1 MGYDDNS
8 IWDNLMNFS
17 RNGRD
22 EELKK
27 LKPSDRLLAEIKSYG
42 FDMSQLIDVLKCKGN
57 QLTISC
63 AGSGKTTSLVFK
75 VIYDIKTNQATKIS
89 TVNGNQIRV
98 LDKIWVCTFLRSGA
112 DELQASL
119 RKWQR
124 RLHCVDTSSAIQF
137 STLHAEFKRALNAMG
152 VETNII
158 SAKKNSSLLKDVVSK
173 YALKNQDGRDLNAE
187 NMRDLE
193 GALAYTRNRLDE
205 KRYENDTYQEL
216 NIGAIII
223 DSILIEWKHA
233 RKQLGMC
240 DFEDLQEMLYE
251 ECCVKNNEKVINFL
265 SKRYNLIYIDEFQDT
280 SQIQYELIKVYGS
293 CAKQVMAIGDDDQT
307 IYSWRGSCNDI
318 IRNRF
323 ERDFMP
329 VRTNLSINFRCPEN
343 ILEAI
348 KPSIQNNKER
358 FEKNLVSHKKGG
370 EVRLGVFPNYARM
383 VNKLGDL
390 IYQDVKDNMSVAVLC
405 RVNSDGLMPAL
416 IFDKLN
422 LFSFSISGEGMTL
435 DSYIGRTV
443 LSIIRLMTDKS
454 TQAVKNALN
463 LLTYDS
469 YSINNLM
476 KVCKTN
482 KLSIW
487 TINARDLQY
496 SCPSTASLVLDWRE
510 YRETN
515 GEIPTLQK
523 ILEDYRLKVFNKD
536 NQFNEVVRSVI
547 MSVEALLTYFD
558 YSYADEFLMEL
569 EDINERLKGRKDAKK
584 AQIRIAT
591 VHEFKGKEADSVYVW
606 NASRHVFPY
615 RSAEDSEE
623 EMEEERRIFYIANTR
638 ARKRSSIMTI
648 KGRES
653 MFLSEMNL
661 EGAKDLC
668 EDDTISGSL
677 INKTDEVL
685 KTEANLRKFE
695 EVGVTSDSEE
705 NEFWDSEDE
714 EFENRYENAE
724 SDFQDRMRRS

>member
-193 GALAYTRNRLDE
+193 GALTYTRNRLDE

-323 ERDFMP
+323 EQDFMP

-496 SCPSTASLVLDWRE
+496 SCPSIASLVLDWRE

-547 MSVEALLTYFD
+547 MSVEALLTYFN

-615 RSAEDSEE
+615 RSAEDSVE

-705 NEFWDSEDE
+705 NEFWDLEDE

>member
-112 DELQASL
+112 EELQASL

-158 SAKKNSSLLKDVVSK
+158 SAKKNSSLLKDVVSR

-193 GALAYTRNRLDE
+193 GALTYTRNRLDE
-205 KRYENDTYQEL
+205 KRYENDTYREL

-223 DSILIEWKHA
+223 DSILIEWKHT

-323 ERDFMP
+323 EQDFMP

-358 FEKNLVSHKKGG
+358 FDKNLVSYKKGG

-496 SCPSTASLVLDWRE
+496 SCPSIASLVLDWRE

-523 ILEDYRLKVFNKD
+523 ILEDYRLKVFNRD

-547 MSVEALLTYFD
+547 MSVEALLTYFN

-653 MFLSEMNL
+653 MFLYEMNL
-661 EGAKDLC
+661 EGAEDLC

-677 INKTDEVL
+677 VNKTDEAL

-695 EVGVTSDSEE
+695 KVGVTSDSEE

>member
-112 DELQASL
+112 DELQVSL

-158 SAKKNSSLLKDVVSK
+158 SAKKNSSLLKDVVSR

-193 GALAYTRNRLDE
+193 GALTYTRNRLDE

-323 ERDFMP
+323 EQDFMP

-358 FEKNLVSHKKGG
+358 FDKNLVSYKKGG

-496 SCPSTASLVLDWRE
+496 SCPSIASLVLDWRE

-606 NASRHVFPY
+606 NASRYVFPY
-615 RSAEDSEE
+615 RSAEDSVE

-661 EGAKDLC
+661 EGAEDLC

-677 INKTDEVL
+677 INKTDEAL

-705 NEFWDSEDE
+705 NEFWDLEDE

>member
-8 IWDNLMNFS
+8 LWDNLMNFS
-17 RNGRD
+17 RNGRN

-193 GALAYTRNRLDE
+193 GALTYTRNRLDE

-323 ERDFMP
+323 EQDFMP

-358 FEKNLVSHKKGG
+358 FDKNLVSYKKGG

-496 SCPSTASLVLDWRE
+496 SCPSIASLVLDWRE

-615 RSAEDSEE
+615 RSAEDSVE

-661 EGAKDLC
+661 EGAEDLC

-677 INKTDEVL
+677 INKTDEAL

-705 NEFWDSEDE
+705 NEFWDLEDE

-724 SDFQDRMRRS
+724 SDFQDRMRKR

>member
-158 SAKKNSSLLKDVVSK
+158 SAKKNSSLLKDVVSR

-193 GALAYTRNRLDE
+193 GALTYTRNRLDE

-323 ERDFMP
+323 EQDFMP
-329 VRTNLSINFRCPEN
+329 VRTNLSINFRCPES

-358 FEKNLVSHKKGG
+358 FDKNLVSYKKGG

-487 TINARDLQY
+487 TINAHDLQY
-496 SCPSTASLVLDWRE
+496 SCPSIASLVLDWRE

-653 MFLSEMNL
+653 MFLSEMSL
-661 EGAKDLC
+661 EGAEDLC

-677 INKTDEVL
+677 INKTDEAL

-705 NEFWDSEDE
+705 NEFWDLEDE

>member
-8 IWDNLMNFS
+8 IWDNLMTFS

-193 GALAYTRNRLDE
+193 GALTYTRNRLDE

-323 ERDFMP
+323 EQDFMP

-496 SCPSTASLVLDWRE
+496 SCPSIASLVLDWRE

-547 MSVEALLTYFD
+547 MSVEALLTYFN

-615 RSAEDSEE
+615 RSAEDSVE

-677 INKTDEVL
+677 INKTDEAL

-705 NEFWDSEDE
+705 NEFWDLEDE
-714 EFENRYENAE
+714 EFENRYEDAE
-724 SDFQDRMRRS
+724 SDFQDRMRKR

>member
-158 SAKKNSSLLKDVVSK
+158 SAKKNSSLLKDVVSR

-193 GALAYTRNRLDE
+193 GALTYTRNRLDE

-323 ERDFMP
+323 EQDFMP

-358 FEKNLVSHKKGG
+358 FDKNLVSYKKGG

-496 SCPSTASLVLDWRE
+496 SCPSIASLVLDWRE

-661 EGAKDLC
+661 EGAEDLC

-677 INKTDEVL
+677 INKTDEAL

-705 NEFWDSEDE
+705 NEFWDLEDE

>member
-158 SAKKNSSLLKDVVSK
+158 SAKKNSSLLKDVVSR

-193 GALAYTRNRLDE
+193 GALTYTRNRLDE

-323 ERDFMP
+323 EQDFMP

-358 FEKNLVSHKKGG
+358 FDKNLVSYKKGG

-496 SCPSTASLVLDWRE
+496 SCPSIASLVLDWRE

-606 NASRHVFPY
+606 NASRYVFPY

-653 MFLSEMNL
+653 MFLSEMSL
-661 EGAKDLC
+661 EGAEDLC

-677 INKTDEVL
+677 INKTDEAL

-705 NEFWDSEDE
+705 NEFWDLEDE

>member
-75 VIYDIKTNQATKIS
+75 VIYDIKTNQATKIN

-112 DELQASL
+112 DELQVSL

-193 GALAYTRNRLDE
+193 GALTYTRNRLDE

-323 ERDFMP
+323 EQDFMP

-358 FEKNLVSHKKGG
+358 FDKNLVSYKKGG

-496 SCPSTASLVLDWRE
+496 SCPSIASLVLDWRE

-569 EDINERLKGRKDAKK
+569 EDINERLKGRKDTKK

-615 RSAEDSEE
+615 RSAEDSVE

-661 EGAKDLC
+661 EGAEDLC
-668 EDDTISGSL
+668 ADDTISGSL
-677 INKTDEVL
+677 INKTDEAL

-714 EFENRYENAE
+714 GFENRYENAE
-724 SDFQDRMRRS
+724 SDFQDRMRRR

>member
-8 IWDNLMNFS
+8 IWDNLMTFS

-158 SAKKNSSLLKDVVSK
+158 TAKKNSSLLKDVVSK
-173 YALKNQDGRDLNAE
+173 YALKNQDGKDLNAE

-193 GALAYTRNRLDE
+193 GALTYTRNRLDE
-205 KRYENDTYQEL
+205 KRYENDIYQEL

-323 ERDFMP
+323 EQDFMP

-358 FEKNLVSHKKGG
+358 FDKNLVSYKKGG

-496 SCPSTASLVLDWRE
+496 SCPSIASLVLDWRE

-547 MSVEALLTYFD
+547 MSVEALLTYFN

-615 RSAEDSEE
+615 RSAEDSVE

-661 EGAKDLC
+661 EGAEDLC

-677 INKTDEVL
+677 INKIDETL
-685 KTEANLRKFE
+685 KTEANLRKYE

-705 NEFWDSEDE
+705 NEFWDLEDE
-714 EFENRYENAE
+714 EFENRYEDAE
-724 SDFQDRMRRS
+724 SDFQDRMRKR

>member
-112 DELQASL
+112 DELQVSL

-158 SAKKNSSLLKDVVSK
+158 SAKKNSSLLKDVVSR

-193 GALAYTRNRLDE
+193 GALTYTRNRLDE

-323 ERDFMP
+323 EQDFMP

-358 FEKNLVSHKKGG
+358 FDKNLVSYKKGG

-496 SCPSTASLVLDWRE
+496 SCPSIASLVLDWRE

-523 ILEDYRLKVFNKD
+523 ILEDYRLKVFNRD

-547 MSVEALLTYFD
+547 MSVEALLTYFN

-615 RSAEDSEE
+615 RSAEDSVE

-661 EGAKDLC
+661 EGAEDLC

-677 INKTDEVL
+677 INKTDEAL

-705 NEFWDSEDE
+705 NEFWDLEDE

>member
-112 DELQASL
+112 DELQVSL

-124 RLHCVDTSSAIQF
+124 RLHCVDTSSVIQF

-158 SAKKNSSLLKDVVSK
+158 SAKKNSSLLKDVVSR

-193 GALAYTRNRLDE
+193 GALTYTRNRLDE

-323 ERDFMP
+323 EQDFMP

-358 FEKNLVSHKKGG
+358 FDKNLVSYKKGG
-370 EVRLGVFPNYARM
+370 EIRLGVFPNYARM

-496 SCPSTASLVLDWRE
+496 SCPSIASLVLDWRE

-661 EGAKDLC
+661 EGAEDLC

-677 INKTDEVL
+677 INKTDEAL

-705 NEFWDSEDE
+705 NEFWDLEDE

>member
-17 RNGRD
+17 RNSRD

-42 FDMSQLIDVLKCKGN
+42 FNMSQLIDVLKCKGN

-158 SAKKNSSLLKDVVSK
+158 SAKKNSSLLKDVVSR

-193 GALAYTRNRLDE
+193 GALTYTRNRLDE

-323 ERDFMP
+323 EQDFMP

-358 FEKNLVSHKKGG
+358 FDKNLVSYKKGG

-496 SCPSTASLVLDWRE
+496 SCPSIASLVLDWRE

-615 RSAEDSEE
+615 RSAEDSVE

-661 EGAKDLC
+661 EGAEDLC

-677 INKTDEVL
+677 INKTDEAL

-705 NEFWDSEDE
+705 NEFWDLEDE

>member
-1 MGYDDNS
+1 MGYYDNS

-158 SAKKNSSLLKDVVSK
+158 SAKKNSSLLKDVVSR

-193 GALAYTRNRLDE
+193 GALTYTRNRLDE

-323 ERDFMP
+323 EQDFMP

-496 SCPSTASLVLDWRE
+496 SCPSIASLVLDWRE

-615 RSAEDSEE
+615 RSAEDSVE

-661 EGAKDLC
+661 EGAEDLC

-677 INKTDEVL
+677 VNKTDEAL

>member
-112 DELQASL
+112 DELQVSL

-158 SAKKNSSLLKDVVSK
+158 SAKKNSSLLKDVVSR

-193 GALAYTRNRLDE
+193 GALTYTRNRLDE

-240 DFEDLQEMLYE
+240 DFEDLQEILYE

-323 ERDFMP
+323 EQDFMP

-358 FEKNLVSHKKGG
+358 FDKNLVSYKKGG

-496 SCPSTASLVLDWRE
+496 SCPSIASLVLDWRE

-615 RSAEDSEE
+615 RSAEDSVE

-661 EGAKDLC
+661 EGAEDLC

-677 INKTDEVL
+677 INKTDEAL

-705 NEFWDSEDE
+705 NEFWDLEDE

>member
-112 DELQASL
+112 DELQLSL

-158 SAKKNSSLLKDVVSK
+158 SAKKNSSLLKDVVSR

-193 GALAYTRNRLDE
+193 GALTYTRNRLDE

-240 DFEDLQEMLYE
+240 DFEDLQDMLYE

-323 ERDFMP
+323 EQDFMP

-358 FEKNLVSHKKGG
+358 FDKNLVSYKKGG

-496 SCPSTASLVLDWRE
+496 SCPSIASLVLDWRE

-615 RSAEDSEE
+615 RSAEDSVE

-661 EGAKDLC
+661 EGAEDLC

-677 INKTDEVL
+677 INKTDEAL

-705 NEFWDSEDE
+705 NEFWDLEDE

>member
-112 DELQASL
+112 DELQVSL

-158 SAKKNSSLLKDVVSK
+158 SAKKNSSLLKDVVSR

-193 GALAYTRNRLDE
+193 GALTYTRNRLDE

-323 ERDFMP
+323 EQDFMP

-358 FEKNLVSHKKGG
+358 FDKNLVSYKKGG

-496 SCPSTASLVLDWRE
+496 SCPSIASLVLDWRE

-615 RSAEDSEE
+615 RSAEDSVE

-661 EGAKDLC
+661 EGAEDLC

-677 INKTDEVL
+677 INKTDEAL

-705 NEFWDSEDE
+705 NEFWDLEDE

>member
-112 DELQASL
+112 DELQVSL

-158 SAKKNSSLLKDVVSK
+158 SAKKNSSLLKDVVSR

-193 GALAYTRNRLDE
+193 GALTYTRNRLDE

-323 ERDFMP
+323 EQDFMP

-358 FEKNLVSHKKGG
+358 FDKNLVSYKKGG

-496 SCPSTASLVLDWRE
+496 SCPSIASLVLDWRE

-661 EGAKDLC
+661 EGAEDLC
-668 EDDTISGSL
+668 EDDTISGSF

-705 NEFWDSEDE
+705 NEFWDLEDE

>member
-112 DELQASL
+112 DELQVSL

-158 SAKKNSSLLKDVVSK
+158 SAKKNSSLLKDVVSR

-193 GALAYTRNRLDE
+193 GALTYTRNRLDE

-323 ERDFMP
+323 EQDFMP

-358 FEKNLVSHKKGG
+358 FDKNLVSYKKGG

-496 SCPSTASLVLDWRE
+496 SCPSIASLVLDWRE

-547 MSVEALLTYFD
+547 MSVEALLTYLD

-661 EGAKDLC
+661 EGAEDLC

-677 INKTDEVL
+677 INKTDEAL

-705 NEFWDSEDE
+705 NEFWDLEDE

>member
-158 SAKKNSSLLKDVVSK
+158 SAKKNSSLLKDVVSR

-193 GALAYTRNRLDE
+193 GALTYTRNRLDE

-323 ERDFMP
+323 EQDFMP

-358 FEKNLVSHKKGG
+358 FDKNLVSYKKGG

-496 SCPSTASLVLDWRE
+496 SCPSIASLVLDWRE

-547 MSVEALLTYFD
+547 MSVEALLTYFN

-615 RSAEDSEE
+615 RSAEDSVE

-648 KGRES
+648 KSRES

-661 EGAKDLC
+661 EGAEDLC

-677 INKTDEVL
+677 INKTDEAL

-705 NEFWDSEDE
+705 NEFWDLEDE

-724 SDFQDRMRRS
+724 SDFQDRMRKR